1 MLDCSKEDAERAKYA
16 KLSDQHPIS
25 KVFME
30 FRLCVKSMS
39 IPEVI
44 GYIKCK
50 VVQDMSNYNWKYYTP
65 MKCSESK

>member
-30 FRLCVKSMS
+30 FKLCVKSMS

-50 VVQDMSNYNWKYYTP
+50 VVQDVKLPLEILHTYEML
-65 MKCSESK
+65 